1 MSATTDETNKSKR
14 LERASVHR
22 ALRKGRVSMPG
33 HVYLLTTTTLFRR
46 TIFNDFEAARA
57 VASVHQMKWVW
68 RDSQCLAWVLMPDH
82 WHGLIMLGEN
92 DQLHTLMGRFK
103 MASSK
108 NVNDKH
114 KTNGWLWARG
124 YHDHAL
130 RSDEAFRDAGR
141 YLVANPL
148 RAKLVDHVGMYPYWD
163 AIWLDPQNPHS
174 ALG

>member
-1 MSATTDETNKSKR
+1 MSATNESSKLKHTTKKSGQKV
-14 LERASVHR
+14 LK
-22 ALRKGRVSMPG
+22 KGRLSIPG
-33 HVYLLTTTTLFRR
+33 HAYLLTTTTLFRR
-46 TIFNDFEAARA
+46 PVFRDFEAANKA
-57 VASVHQMKWVW
+57 ASVHTMKWVW

-108 NVNDKH
+108 NVSDKH

-163 AIWLDPQNPHS
+163 AIWLDPQNPYS